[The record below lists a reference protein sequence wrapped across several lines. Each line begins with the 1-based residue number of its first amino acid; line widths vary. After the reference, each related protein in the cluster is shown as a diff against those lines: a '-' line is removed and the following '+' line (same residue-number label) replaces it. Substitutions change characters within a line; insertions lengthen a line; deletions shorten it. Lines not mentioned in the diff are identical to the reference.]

1 MLGNVP
7 IEEYRSNPGRFN
19 ALGLADSKFILE
31 SVVGPLEDVV
41 FSMKSWPDSLFRII
55 GPQCNIFDHQS
66 RLISSMLEN
75 YATRRQ
81 FKMVAALMLFFR
93 VEDWFDLYLLND
105 KYNDQIFKAF
115 AFGSLFRNR
124 QVSGVGSEII
134 VPYLLGL
141 APWSFVLDWLNQPN
155 IYDPN
160 QDARIL
166 DVIEETTYKAVDVV
180 EGFRALPK
188 HPLFQRTFIV
198 AKSILTRLS
207 QRRLLTFKDGH
218 PGSCLQYA
226 CHLVHFIGT
235 ANLLMTNPR
244 WSRQTHRQMATH
256 RFHEVV
262 KTILAMR
269 LFRHDAFPFHKDLL
283 DMLIHKLFEFELER
297 LDIECLAES
306 RTNRYFKLN
315 FGEEPSESD
324 GENFRTGDRLELVEI
339 GLRYNILLELPQD
352 PRFNYS
358 EVKDVLLLQHG
369 GSISE
374 KQRAYYTETLIYNI
388 VYFKGCAVEEE
399 FYGETREARMEL
411 GIDILKYCQLM
422 QIGLFDL
429 WLGTAQ
435 VLETF
440 VNYI

>member
-55 GPQCNIFDHQS
+55 GPQCTILDYQS

-105 KYNDQIFKAF
+105 KFNDQIFKAF

-124 QVSGVGSEII
+124 QVSGVGSEVI

-141 APWSFVLDWLNQPN
+141 APWSFVLHWLNHGTL
-155 IYDPN
+155 YDTR
-160 QDARIL
+160 QDFSIL
-166 DVIEETTYKAVDVV
+166 DAIKETSYRAVEVV
-180 EGFRALPK
+180 DGFRDLPK
-188 HPLFQRTFIV
+188 QPLDQRTFIV
-198 AKSILTRLS
+198 AKCILARLS
-207 QRRLLTFKDGH
+207 QRRFLSFKDGH

-235 ANLLMTNPR
+235 ANLLMTKPH
-244 WSRQTHRQMATH
+244 WSRHAHRKIATH

-262 KTILAMR
+262 KTVLAMR
-269 LFRHDAFPFHKDLL
+269 LFRHDVFPFHKDLL
-283 DMLIHKLFEFELER
+283 DMLIQKLFEFELER
-297 LDIECLAES
+297 LDTECLAES
-306 RTNRYFKLN
+306 RTNRYFKLS
-315 FGEEPSESD
+315 FGEEPAESD
-324 GENFRTGDRLELVEI
+324 GENFNTENRLELVEI
-339 GLRYNILLELPQD
+339 GLRFNILLELPQD
-352 PRFNYS
+352 PRFHYS
-358 EVKDVLLLQHG
+358 EVRDVLILQHG

-388 VYFKGCAVEEE
+388 VYFKGCAVELD
-399 FYGETREARMEL
+399 FYGETYEDRMEL
-411 GIDILKYCQLM
+411 GVDILKYCQLM
-422 QIGLFDL
+422 NVKLFEL

-435 VLETF
+435 VLESF